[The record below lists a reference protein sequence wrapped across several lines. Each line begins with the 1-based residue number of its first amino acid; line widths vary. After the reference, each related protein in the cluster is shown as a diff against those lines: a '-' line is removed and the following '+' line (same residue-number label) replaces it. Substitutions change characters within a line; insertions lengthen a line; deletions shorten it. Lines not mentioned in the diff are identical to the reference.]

1 MAQRRNFFSQHF
13 LAKKGMSRM
22 GMHEYFK
29 SLSDLEKIYR
39 CPGKFKYEEHSVA
52 AHSFKV
58 TKIAQF
64 LGTVEEQAG
73 NEVDWKALFEKAL
86 NHDYTEIFIGD
97 IKTPVKYADP
107 DLRERLANVEES
119 MAHHFIE
126 QEIPKQFQEAYRER
140 FKEGKDDSLEGKIL
154 SVADK
159 VDLLY
164 ESFGEIQKGNPENL
178 FTEIYEESLGTILAF
193 KEMESVRYFLSE
205 ILPDLLS
212 GEFTNQGQLKK
223 ISDRILGEHDVEQTF
238 AI

>member
-1 MAQRRNFFSQHF
+1 M
-13 LAKKGMSRM
+13 KTM
-22 GMHEYFK
+22 GMHAYFK

-52 AHSFKV
+52 EHSFKV

-73 NEVDWKALFEKAL
+73 SQINWKSLYEKAL

-107 DLRERLANVEES
+107 DLRERLAHVEET
-119 MAHHFIE
+119 MADRFIGK
-126 QEIPKQFQEAYRER
+126 EIPEQFQAAYRER
-140 FKEGKDDSLEGKIL
+140 FKEGKDETLEGKIL

-159 VDLLY
+159 IDLLY
-164 ESFGEIQKGNPENL
+164 ESFGEIQKGNPEQL
-178 FTEIYEESLGTILAF
+178 FTEIYEESLDTILAF
-193 KEMESVRYFLSE
+193 KEMQSVQYFLTE
-205 ILPDLLS
+205 IMPDLLS
-212 GEFTNQGQLKK
+212 GKFTNQTQLQQ
-223 ISDRILGEHDVEQTF
+223 ISNRILKVHGLEQTF